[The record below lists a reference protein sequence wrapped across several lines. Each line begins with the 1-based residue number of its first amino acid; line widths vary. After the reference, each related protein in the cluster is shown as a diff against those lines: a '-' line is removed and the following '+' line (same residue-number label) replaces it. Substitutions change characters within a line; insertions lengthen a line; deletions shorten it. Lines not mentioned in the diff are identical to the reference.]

1 MTHIANQLVL
11 TACIA
16 ELDALR
22 YTPAGL
28 PALNMRLEH
37 ESEVQEAGLA
47 RQVKAAVKALAFG
60 ATAERLSKQAIG
72 SAWKFNGFLATSRN
86 SKHVVF
92 HIQEFQQD

>member
-1 MTHIANQLVL
+1 MSHVANQLIL
-11 TACIA
+11 AACIT

-37 ESEVQEAGLA
+37 ESDIQEAGQA
-47 RQVKAAVKALAFG
+47 RQVKAAVKAVAFG
-60 ATAERLSKQAIG
+60 AMAERLVKQAIG
-72 SAWKFNGFLATSRN
+72 SAWKFSGFLATPRN
-86 SKHVVF
+86 GKHVVF

>member
-1 MTHIANQLVL
+1 VNHVTNQLVL
-11 TACIA
+11 TACIV

-37 ESEVQEAGLA
+37 ESDMQEAGQT
-47 RQVKAAVKALAFG
+47 RQVKATMKAVAFG
-60 ATAERLSKQAIG
+60 AMAERLVKQAIG
-72 SAWKFNGFLATSRN
+72 SAWRFSGFLATPRN
-86 SKHVVF
+86 GKHVVF

>member
-1 MTHIANQLVL
+1 MNHVVNQLVL
-11 TACIA
+11 TACIV

-37 ESEVQEAGLA
+37 ESDMQEAGQT
-47 RQVKAAVKALAFG
+47 RQVKATMKAVAFG
-60 ATAERLSKQAIG
+60 AMAERLVKQAIG
-72 SAWKFNGFLATSRN
+72 SAWKFNGFLATPRN
-86 SKHVVF
+86 GKHVVF